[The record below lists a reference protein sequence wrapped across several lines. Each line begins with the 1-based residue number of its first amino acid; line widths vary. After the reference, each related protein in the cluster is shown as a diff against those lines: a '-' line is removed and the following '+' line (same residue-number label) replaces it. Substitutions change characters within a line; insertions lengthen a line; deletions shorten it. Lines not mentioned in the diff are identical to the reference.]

1 MTKTRKSLFCLV
13 AATFLFITAF
23 GGMGAVMTAKADAVP
38 SMDVVDTYLRE
49 NGYSEDFIE
58 GMGEQ
63 TKRHLYNEQASYCF
77 SSVLAPDYA
86 PASTRSTPPD
96 DGAFDNF
103 NHEITVSTIDDDPT
117 DIQYIVTYNFTWNSD
132 VAANDYD
139 LVALAWNSEFTFIAP
154 SAVYEVYGPGER
166 YERDNQLIVVPVPES
181 FPNKTFIY
189 LTGSDAIF
197 RGNQQAGVANRLNLS
212 QSQSYTLYYQ
222 SNAWGKYKVNRK
234 NFCVA
239 YSITIAEPTINK
251 KYNNVCGTV
260 FHWLEDYEVTDFQ
273 ITFELPLRLSFTS
286 TIEDTSRYIQSGE
299 CYETII
305 R

>member
-23 GGMGAVMTAKADAVP
+23 GGMGAVMTAKADAAP

-117 DIQYIVTYNFTWNSD
+117 DIQYIITYKFTWNSD
-132 VAANDYD
+132 VEANDYD
-139 LVALAWNSEFTFIAP
+139 YVALAWEGGFNFL
-154 SAVYEVYGPGER
+154 SASPVYELYGPGTLVDS
-166 YERDNQLIVVPVPES
+166 YSPTFFVPIPQTCES
-181 FPNKTFIY
+181 KTFLHI
-189 LTGSDAIF
+189 TGNSAITKSQT
-197 RGNQQAGVANRLNLS
+197 RAGAATKLKLS
-212 QSQSYTLYYQ
+212 NGQTFKKYYA
-222 SNAWGKYKVNRK
+222 SGAWGEYGVNRK
-234 NFCVA
+234 NFSVA
-239 YSITIAEPTINK
+239 YSVTIVEPTNNL
-251 KYNNVCGTV
+251 KYNNVGACV
-260 FHWLEDYEVTDFQ
+260 FHWLEDYEITNFQ
-273 ITFELPLRLSFTS
+273 ISFGLPISLTFSGS
-286 TIEDTSRYIQSGE
+286 VQDTSCYIQSDE
-299 CYETII
+299 LYYTII